1 MLTFNYIEWFA
12 YMKDQGAHRMLDTA
26 PLDPVKLRV
35 LADPVRSFIVYS
47 LVTEAKTVK
56 QLAAELDCP
65 PTRLYYHLEQLQ
77 KHGLV
82 FVERTRV
89 VSGITEKSYRAA
101 AKDWVL
107 DRSELAA
114 GQGYDQARLDALLA
128 FVFDQSRLEI
138 QRQAEA
144 GALDLSQ
151 RAPTRGSLVAY
162 RNVLKLSDA
171 QADRLYA
178 RLLAFWQE
186 YDEIA
191 KEPAEHGRFY
201 AFSVALYPNAL
212 SSEAQ
217 TKPAPKRRKRS

>member
-1 MLTFNYIEWFA
+1 MNGQDA
-12 YMKDQGAHRMLDTA
+12 QQMLDTA
-26 PLDPVKLRV
+26 PLDPAKLRV
-35 LADPVRSFIVYS
+35 LADPVRSFVVYS
-47 LVTEAKTVK
+47 VVAEAKTVK

-107 DRSELAA
+107 DRSDLAA
-114 GQGYDQARLDALLA
+114 VQGYDPARLDALLA

-138 QRQAEA
+138 QRQAET
-144 GALDLSQ
+144 GALDLSR
-151 RAPTRGSLVAY
+151 RAPARGALVAY

-171 QADRLYA
+171 QADRLYS

-191 KEPAEHGRFY
+191 KQPAEDGRFY

-212 SSEAQ
+212 SSQAQ
-217 TKPAPKRRKRS
+217 TQPVPKRRKRS